1 VVNKKDKAGDEAPA
15 RRVCTMGRPSKQ
27 TKFRRLTE
35 QAIAEYVSGSLR
47 PGRLPGLIQVNVF
60 NALARNAAALR
71 VSKDWLLCEAISPF
85 NLHGPGLGSLAAALT
100 SSPSCP
106 DSLRPTALQ
115 LSIPHHPWID
125 LLPVAH
131 LRDNILYATEISAVC
146 DEDDLC
152 YDMVE
157 VSSESDKASLI
168 VWGEPW
174 DPRGWEISVAF
185 LRKWGGLLKG
195 CPEMLEATNYWRQK
209 RGDTRLAFGER

>member
-1 VVNKKDKAGDEAPA
+1 
-15 RRVCTMGRPSKQ
+15 M
-27 TKFRRLTE
+27 FRRLTQ

-47 PGRLPGLIQVNVF
+47 PGRLPALIQVNVF
-60 NALARNAAALR
+60 NALARNAAALC
-71 VSKDWLLCEAISPF
+71 VSEDWLLCEAISPF
-85 NLHGPGLGSLAAALT
+85 SLQGPGLGPLAVALT

-115 LSIPHHPWID
+115 LSVPHHPWID
-125 LLPVAH
+125 LLPIPH
-131 LRDNILYATEISAVC
+131 LRDNIIHAAGVSAVC
-146 DEDDLC
+146 DEDNLC

-174 DPRGWEISVAF
+174 DPRGWEASVAF

-195 CPEMLEATNYWRQK
+195 CPEILEATNYWRQK
-209 RGDTRLAFGER
+209 RGDTRLTFGEW